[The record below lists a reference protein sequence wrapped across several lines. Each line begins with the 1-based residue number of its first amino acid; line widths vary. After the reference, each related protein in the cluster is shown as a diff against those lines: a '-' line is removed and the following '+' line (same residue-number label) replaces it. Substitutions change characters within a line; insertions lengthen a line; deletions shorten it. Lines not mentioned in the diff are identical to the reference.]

1 MFGKYFYNQ
10 RVRMSVAVFGS
21 MFNDLYIIRKE
32 GKKVVSQMK
41 VPLAYAPQRKFLQR
55 IAEMN
60 AAGDRDVENQLAIK
74 LPRMSFEIISMAY
87 DPQRQLPKRHSL
99 LS

>member
-1 MFGKYFYNQ
+1 MFGKYFYNE
-10 RVRMSVAVFGS
+10 RVRMSVAVFGA

-55 IAEMN
+55 IAK
-60 AAGDRDVENQLAIK
+60 D
-74 LPRMSFEIISMAY
+74 
-87 DPQRQLPKRHSL
+87 
-99 LS
+99 

>member
-10 RVRMSVAVFGS
+10 RVRMSVSVFGA
-21 MFNDLYIIRKE
+21 MFDDLYIIRKE
-32 GKKVVSQMK
+32 GNNVVTQLK

-60 AAGDRDVENQLAIK
+60 ASGNRDVENQLAIK
-74 LPRMSFEIISMAY
+74 LPRMSFEVANIAY
-87 DPQRQLPKRHSL
+87 DPQR
-99 LS
+99 